1 MNSTAFSQ
9 HNIASSNMGRLA
21 LRTSNLNS
29 DTYRTNNPYQ
39 VSAEEGNFLTNLAQ
53 LSQQSRWI
61 LFTAQCPRPQQQ
73 ALNNYQVQSQ
83 KVIQLMPSRNLS
95 EVEVV
100 IKAIESQNASAVVA
114 SDSIDPVTKKLL
126 IEHGKQFHC
135 DVFFV
140 EGRVSKFH

>member
-9 HNIASSNMGRLA
+9 HNIATSNIGRLA

-29 DTYRTNNPYQ
+29 DTYRNNTPYQ
-39 VSAEEGNFLTNLAQ
+39 VTGSAGNFLANLAQ
-53 LSQQSRWI
+53 LSQQSRWV

-73 ALNNYQVQSQ
+73 ALDSYQVQSH
-83 KVIQLMPSRNLS
+83 KVIQLMASKNLT